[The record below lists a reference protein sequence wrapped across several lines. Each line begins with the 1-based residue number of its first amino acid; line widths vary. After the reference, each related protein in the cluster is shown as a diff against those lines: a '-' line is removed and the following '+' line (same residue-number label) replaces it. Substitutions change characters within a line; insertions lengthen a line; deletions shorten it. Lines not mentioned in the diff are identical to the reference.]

1 LSRYDGEVPDD
12 FRLDMGAPWLNL
24 LATRGRHFGPR
35 PVERIPTVERLRD
48 WLALAELTPLA
59 PVTGA
64 DLDAAH
70 RLRETLRPLALGAV
84 DGVAPQPDQVR
95 ALTAFLAAEPVH
107 LAALDRLRRSAPPT
121 ASDAWA
127 RLAHQAADWLTGPL
141 RDDLRACPEQDCR
154 GVFADPGG
162 RRRWCPSPA
171 CASRGRVRA
180 LRERRRAES

>member
-1 LSRYDGEVPDD
+1 MSDD

-24 LATRGRHFGPR
+24 LATRGRHFGAQ

-48 WLALAELTPLA
+48 WLACSELTPLA
-59 PVTGA
+59 PVTGV
-64 DLDAAH
+64 DLRTAH
-70 RLRETLRPLALGAV
+70 DLREVLRPLALGAV
-84 DGVAPQPDQVR
+84 DGGTPTASQVQ
-95 ALTAFLAAEPVH
+95 ALTKFLTAEPVH
-107 LAALDRLRRSAPPT
+107 LAALGRLHRSAPPT
-121 ASDAWA
+121 ASDAFA

-141 RDDLRACPEQDCR
+141 RHDLRACPEQDCR

>member
-1 LSRYDGEVPDD
+1 VSED

-35 PVERIPTVERLRD
+35 PVERIPTTERLND
-48 WLALAELTPLA
+48 WLARVELAPLA
-59 PVTGA
+59 RVTHA
-64 DLDAAH
+64 DLRTAH
-70 RLRETLRPLALGAV
+70 LLREVLRELALGVV
-84 DGVAPQPDQVR
+84 DRVSPKAGQVSP
-95 ALTAFLAAEPVH
+95 LTAFLKTEPMH
-107 LAALDRLRRSAPPT
+107 LAALDRLHRSAPAT
-121 ASDAWA
+121 ASDAFA

-141 RDDLRACPEQDCR
+141 RHDLRACPEQDCR

-180 LRERRRAES
+180 LRERRRDAGS

>member
-1 LSRYDGEVPDD
+1 VSED

-24 LATRGRHFGPR
+24 LATRGRHFGPQ
-35 PVERIPTVERLRD
+35 PVERIPTPERLRD
-48 WLALAELTPLA
+48 WLARVELTPLA
-59 PVTGA
+59 PVTHA
-64 DLDAAH
+64 DLREAH
-70 RLRETLRPLALGAV
+70 RLREVLRELALGAV
-84 DGVAPQPDQVR
+84 DGIPPKADQVSP
-95 ALTAFLAAEPVH
+95 LTAFLKTEPVH
-107 LAALDRLRRSAPPT
+107 LATLDRLHRSAPPT
-121 ASDAWA
+121 ASAALA

-141 RDDLRACPEQDCR
+141 RHDLRACPEQDCR

>member
-1 LSRYDGEVPDD
+1 
-12 FRLDMGAPWLNL
+12 MGAPWLNL
-24 LATRGRHFGPR
+24 LATRGTHFGPR

-48 WLALAELTPLA
+48 WLALVGLTPLT
-59 PVTGA
+59 PVTHA
-64 DLDAAH
+64 DLREAH
-70 RLRETLRPLALGAV
+70 RLREILRELALGAV
-84 DGVAPQPDQVR
+84 DGVAPKADQVR
-95 ALTAFLAAEPVH
+95 PLTTFLTTEPVH
-107 LAALDRLRRSAPPT
+107 LAALDRLHRSAPQT
-121 ASDAWA
+121 ASDAFA

>member
-1 LSRYDGEVPDD
+1 MPEE

-35 PVERIPTVERLRD
+35 PVERIPTAERLRD
-48 WLALAELTPLA
+48 WLARVDLTPLA
-59 PVTGA
+59 QVTSA
-64 DLDAAH
+64 DVPTAH
-70 RLRETLRPLALGAV
+70 RLREVLRALALGAV
-84 DGVAPQPDQVR
+84 DGVAPKADQVDP
-95 ALTAFLAAEPVH
+95 LTAFLTTDPVH
-107 LAALDRLRRSAPPT
+107 LAALDRLHRSAPPT
-121 ASDAWA
+121 ADAAFA

-141 RDDLRACPEQDCR
+141 RHDLRACPEQDCR

-180 LRERRRAES
+180 LRERRRAGS

>member
-1 LSRYDGEVPDD
+1 MSED

-35 PVERIPTVERLRD
+35 PVERLPTTERLVA
-48 WLALAELTPLA
+48 WLACVELTPLE
-59 PVTGA
+59 PVTGR

-70 RLRETLRPLALGAV
+70 RLREALRPLALGAV
-84 DGVAPQPDQVR
+84 DGLAPTADQVGVLAR
-95 ALTAFLAAEPVH
+95 FLEPEPMELT
-107 LAALDRLRRSAPPT
+107 ALDRLRRSAPTT
-121 ASDAWA
+121 ADAAFA

-141 RDDLRACPEQDCR
+141 RLDLRACPEQDCR

-180 LRERRRAES
+180 LRERRRADS

>member
-1 LSRYDGEVPDD
+1 MSED

-24 LATRGRHFGPR
+24 LATRGRHFGAQPI
-35 PVERIPTVERLRD
+35 ERIPTTERLRD

-59 PVTGA
+59 PVTDA
-64 DLDAAH
+64 DLARA
-70 RLRETLRPLALGAV
+70 RGLRETLRPLALGAV
-84 DGVAPQPDQVR
+84 DGSVPSAEQVQ
-95 ALTAFLAAEPVH
+95 ALAAFLEPEPMH
-107 LAALDRLRRSAPPT
+107 LAARDRLHRSAPAT
-121 ASDAWA
+121 AADALG

-141 RDDLRACPEQDCR
+141 RHDLRACPEQDCR

-162 RRRWCPSPA
+162 RRRWCPAPA

>member
-1 LSRYDGEVPDD
+1 MPED

-35 PVERIPTVERLRD
+35 PVERLPTPERFRT

-59 PVTGA
+59 RVTDE
-64 DLDAAH
+64 DLGAAH
-70 RLRETLRPLALGAV
+70 RLRETLRPLALDAV
-84 DGVAPQPDQVR
+84 DGVAPNASQVR
-95 ALTAFLAAEPVH
+95 ALTTFLAAEPVH
-107 LAALDRLRRSAPPT
+107 LAALDRLHRSAPPT
-121 ASDAWA
+121 TAAALA
-127 RLAHQAADWLTGPL
+127 RLAHHAADWLTGPL
-141 RDDLRACPEQDCR
+141 RADLRACPEQDCR

>member
-1 LSRYDGEVPDD
+1 MSED

-24 LATRGRHFGPR
+24 LATRGRHFGAQ

-48 WLALAELTPLA
+48 WLACVELTPLA
-59 PVTGA
+59 PVTDR
-64 DLDAAH
+64 DLEAAY
-70 RLRETLRPLALGAV
+70 RLREALRPLALGAV
-84 DGVAPQPDQVR
+84 DGVAP
-95 ALTAFLAAEPVH
+95 TADEVGSLSRFLKPEPVQV
-107 LAALDRLRRSAPPT
+107 AALDRLYRDAPPT
-121 ASDAWA
+121 ADAAFA

-141 RDDLRACPEQDCR
+141 RHDLRACPEQDCR

-180 LRERRRAES
+180 LRKRRRGES